1 MSSIVYELIVMV
13 HRCEISNIRPCS
25 DGAWFKSLE
34 MSFIISPIMLEPF
47 PNIPIFLV
55 IGKQLLVVRT
65 IPCIKVLVMI
75 EFND

>member
-1 MSSIVYELIVMV
+1 MKLAIFDHVQITRNEFY
-13 HRCEISNIRPCS
+13 
-25 DGAWFKSLE
+25 
-34 MSFIISPIMLEPF
+34 ISPIMVEPF

-75 EFND
+75 EFNDK

>member
-1 MSSIVYELIVMV
+1 M
-13 HRCEISNIRPCS
+13 
-25 DGAWFKSLE
+25 FKSLE
-34 MSFIISPIMLEPF
+34 MSFIVSPIMLEPF

-75 EFND
+75 EFNDK